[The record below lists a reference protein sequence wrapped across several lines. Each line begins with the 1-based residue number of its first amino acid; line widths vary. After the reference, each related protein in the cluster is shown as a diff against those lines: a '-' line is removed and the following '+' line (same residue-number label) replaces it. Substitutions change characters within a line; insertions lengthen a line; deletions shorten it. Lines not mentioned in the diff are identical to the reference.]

1 MKTPVMLPA
10 ADEEFRDYIRRL
22 DAGLIKDPP
31 MIKLGPGDLEFR
43 AYVRRLDAGKPK
55 WKPPTPT
62 AEPFA
67 WTPELEERSRA
78 LAKVIAAKL
87 RGEL

>member
-1 MKTPVMLPA
+1 MKTPIKLSA

-31 MIKLGPGDLEFR
+31 MIKLGPGDLAFR
-43 AYVRRLDAGKPK
+43 AYIQRLDAGKPK
-55 WKPPTPT
+55 WKPPTAT
-62 AEPFA
+62 AEPFE
-67 WTPELEERSRA
+67 WTPELEERSQA

-87 RGEL
+87 RGQA